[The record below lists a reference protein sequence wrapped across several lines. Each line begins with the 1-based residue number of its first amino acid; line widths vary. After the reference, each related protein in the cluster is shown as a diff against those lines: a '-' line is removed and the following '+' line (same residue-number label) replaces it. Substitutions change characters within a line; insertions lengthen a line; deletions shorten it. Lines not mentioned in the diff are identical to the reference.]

1 MSENKTLN
9 LISLGCAKNLVDSEI
24 LLGGLNKTNVTLT
37 DNPEEAD
44 TIVVNTCGFLD
55 IAREESVDTI
65 LQAAELKK
73 TGNLKE
79 LVVMGCLSER
89 YPEELK
95 KEIPEIDSIFGS
107 NDHRQIVSF
116 LTGKEYAKDDPLFF
130 RSLMTPNH
138 YAYLKIA
145 EGCDNGCSFCSIP
158 IMRGMQKSRTIPAIM
173 DEAER
178 LVSNGTRELL
188 VIAQDSTSYG
198 WDLETK
204 VYLSDLLRE
213 LNTINDL
220 EWIRIHYAHPAH
232 LSQRII
238 DAMAESD
245 KVCDYLDMPIQ
256 HAADSILKS
265 MNRGLGQ
272 DGIRNRIQRLRDAI
286 PEIAIRTTLIVGY
299 PGETE
304 NDFNSLQDFV
314 EEMKFDRLGVFTYSE
329 EEGTGAAHL
338 DDNIPRQVKDD
349 RKNLLIE
356 IQNEISLDRNES
368 FVGKTLKVLVDQEG
382 ENVSVGRTEYDSPEI
397 DNIVHIQGK
406 VDKGNFVR
414 VRIESANEYELIG
427 SIV

>member
-1 MSENKTLN
+1 MSENKILN

-24 LLGGLNKTNVTLT
+24 LLGGLKKTDVTLT
-37 DNPEEAD
+37 NNPEEAD

-73 TGNLKE
+73 VGKLKE

-89 YPEELK
+89 YPDELK
-95 KEIPEIDSIFGS
+95 KEIPEVDRIFGS

-158 IMRGMQKSRTIPAIM
+158 LMRGLQKSRTIPAIM

-178 LVSNGTRELL
+178 LVANGTRELL

-232 LSQRII
+232 LSQRIM
-238 DAMAESD
+238 DAMAECD
-245 KVCDYLDMPIQ
+245 KVCNYLDMPIQ
-256 HAADSILKS
+256 HAADTILKS
-265 MNRGLGQ
+265 MKRGLGQ
-272 DGIRNRIQRLRDAI
+272 DGIRNRIHRLRSAI

-304 NDFNSLQDFV
+304 DDFNSLRDFV
-314 EEMKFDRLGVFTYSE
+314 EEIRFDRLGIFTYSE
-329 EEGTGAAHL
+329 EEGTGAAVL
-338 DDNIPRQVKDD
+338 DDNIPRQIKDD
-349 RKNLLIE
+349 RKNILLE

-368 FVGKTLKVLVDQEG
+368 LVGKTLKVLVDQEG
-382 ENVSVGRTEYDSPEI
+382 KNVSVGRTEYDSPEI

-406 VDKGNFVR
+406 VEKGNFVR
-414 VRIESANEYELIG
+414 VKIESANEYELIG
-427 SIV
+427 TIV